1 MKRSSMIVAAMGA
14 LAVACGT
21 HPPAPVL
28 PPPTVA
34 TPTPPPGDPAAAD
47 TLGPR
52 PAVAT
57 PGAFKP
63 PAPIVYTATNGVT
76 VWLIERHALPIV
88 SLVVSIPTGA
98 ASDPRGKGGVA
109 KITAQMLDEGAGTRS
124 ALDVSRDVDALGAQL
139 ATDGDADSS
148 WASMTVLKRNL
159 GKGFAILGDV
169 VARPRFEAREWKRVH
184 DLWTNSLKARAS
196 DADATARVIFRSA
209 LFGNDHPYGHPWD
222 GTSASA
228 KAVTLDDVKSFYASA
243 WRPERATVIAVG
255 DVTKEELAPLIES
268 AFATWKSPA
277 KSEALPIVTPAAPKG
292 PWPRVV
298 LVDRPDAPQSV
309 IAVVRPGVAASDPDE
324 APLARVNLALGGSF
338 TSRINQDLREE
349 HGWSYGARS
358 RVAFTRGVGQIVAWA
373 GVFTDKTG
381 EALKAL
387 LDDIDDLAK
396 KGLTLDEIEKTRW
409 QARAEMVEAYES
421 VGSAAGRL
429 AQAASLGLGPDY
441 DARASVAR
449 DVATGP
455 DLNKLAAKY
464 FDPREAIV
472 VVVGPRAKIE
482 AAITAAGLPAP
493 QLRDADGNV
502 LGDKK

>member
-1 MKRSSMIVAAMGA
+1 MRSAALFAAA
-14 LAVACGT
+14 LASLVACG
-21 HPPAPVL
+21 HRLPAPVI
-28 PPPTVA
+28 PPLTVA
-34 TPTPPPGDPAAAD
+34 VATTGTDEPAAAD
-47 TLGPR
+47 PLGAR
-52 PAVAT
+52 PDVAT
-57 PGAFKP
+57 PPAFKP
-63 PAPIVYTATNGVT
+63 PAPTVYTATNGVT

-88 SLVVSIPTGA
+88 SLVVTIPNGA
-98 ASDPRGKGGVA
+98 ASDPRGKGGLA
-109 KITAQMLDEGAGTRS
+109 KITAQMLDEGAGARS

-148 WASMTVLKRNL
+148 SASMTVLKRNL

-169 VARPRFEAREWKRVH
+169 VARPRFEAHEWKRVH
-184 DLWTNSLKARAS
+184 DLWENSLKARAS
-196 DADATARVIFRSA
+196 DPDATARVIFRSA
-209 LFGNDHPYGHPWD
+209 LFGAEHPYGHPWD
-222 GTSASA
+222 GTTATA
-228 KAVTLDDVKSFYASA
+228 KSVTLDDVKSFYASA
-243 WRPERATVIAVG
+243 WRPERAMVIAVG
-255 DVTKEELAPLIES
+255 DVTKEELAPLLES
-268 AFATWKSPA
+268 AFASWKSPVT
-277 KSEALPIVTPAAPKG
+277 SQALPIVTPPAPKG

-309 IAVVRPGVAASDPDE
+309 IAVVRPGVAANDPDE
-324 APLARVNLALGGSF
+324 APLARVNLAFGGSF

-387 LDDIDDLAK
+387 LGDIDDLAK
-396 KGLTLDEIEKTRW
+396 RGLTLDEVEKTRS
-409 QARAEMVEAYES
+409 QARAEMVETYEAVQS
-421 VGSAAGRL
+421 VAGRL
-429 AQAASLGLGPDY
+429 AQSASLGLGPDY
-441 DARASVAR
+441 DARASIAR
-449 DVATGP
+449 EAATGA

-472 VVVGPRAKIE
+472 VVVGPRAKVE

-502 LGDKK
+502 VSDKK